1 MRGEITEKVLA
12 LAREQGVMRPRDLV
26 RHGISREMLRYLMNK
41 GVLRK
46 SGRGLYYLPEMVTE
60 YQSLLEI
67 SRLFPRGVI
76 CLLSALRFHEVGT
89 QNPPEVWMALPPKVW
104 RPKSPKPWVR
114 VVQFSG
120 AAFTSGVEEHR
131 IRGGVLRVFN
141 PAKTVADCFKY
152 RNKVGLDVAIEALRD
167 CLRLHKATMD
177 DLWRY
182 AGICRVQN
190 IMRPYLEAMA

>member
-1 MRGEITEKVLA
+1 MRGEITERILT

-26 RHGISREMLRYLMNK
+26 RHGISREMLRYLKNT

-60 YQSLLEI
+60 YQSFLEI
-67 SRLFPRGVI
+67 SRLLPKGVL
-76 CLLSALRFHEVGT
+76 CLLSALRFHEIGT
-89 QNPPEVWMALPPKVW
+89 QNPPEVWLAVPPKTW
-104 RPKSPKPWVR
+104 RPKSQKPWVR
-114 VVQFSG
+114 IVQFSG
-120 AAFTSGVEEHR
+120 AAFTSGVDEHR

-141 PAKTVADCFKY
+141 SAKTVADCFKY
-152 RNKVGLDVAIEALRD
+152 RNKVGLDVAMEALRD
-167 CLRLHKATMD
+167 CLRLRKATMD